1 MWRKKVNMYHS
12 NVVVKQDSSQ
22 KLKEYKNLITTIAK
36 IEYSR
41 ISQLYLI
48 DFNELVAIGTLCVH
62 TFLKT
67 NKKYNISY
75 ISTAIKWSIRNELR
89 RRYKWYKAK
98 NDDDSGEESHYKYS
112 DFDARDRAYSA
123 ILSINELEERDNPV
137 QFEDTSSRPDE
148 LCELKDLS
156 VALKKAIKVLSDRER
171 SLIESR
177 FYNNKKIKD
186 LAEEFNVS
194 QSRISRII
202 QSSLNRMKKE
212 LAKQGID

>member
-1 MWRKKVNMYHS
+1 MCVS
-12 NVVVKQDSSQ
+12 NVVIKQDYSDQ
-22 KLKEYKNLITTIAK
+22 LKDYNDLITTVAK

-41 ISQLYLI
+41 LSQLYLI
-48 DFNELVAIGTLCVH
+48 DFNELIAIGTVCVH
-62 TFLKT
+62 TLLKH
-67 NKKYNISY
+67 KKNYNVSY

-89 RRYKWYKAK
+89 RRYKWYKSK
-98 NDDDSGEESHYKYS
+98 NDDEQHDSKYTT
-112 DFDARDRAYSA
+112 FDAREKAYSA
-123 ILSINELEERDNPV
+123 ILSINELEERDNPI
-137 QFEDTSSRPDE
+137 QLEDFSSKPDE

-156 VALKKAIKVLSDRER
+156 IALKKAIKVLSERER

-202 QSSLNRMKKE
+202 QSSLNRLKKE
-212 LAKQGID
+212 LSKQGIS

>member
-1 MWRKKVNMYHS
+1 MEKKISMYHS

-22 KLKEYKNLITTIAK
+22 KLKEYKNLIITIAK

-41 ISQLYLI
+41 ISQLYLV
-48 DFNELVAIGTLCVH
+48 DFNELVAIGTVCVH
-62 TFLKT
+62 TLLKT

-89 RRYKWYKAK
+89 RRYKWYKSK
-98 NDDDSGEESHYKYS
+98 NDDDLNNDVNYKYS
-112 DFDARDRAYSA
+112 SFDARDRTYNI
-123 ILSINELEERDNPV
+123 ILSINELEERDNNPI

-148 LCELKDLS
+148 LCELQDLS
-156 VALKKAIKVLSDRER
+156 IALKKAIKVLSVRER

-212 LAKQGID
+212 LIKQGID

>member
-1 MWRKKVNMYHS
+1 MEKKISMYHS

-22 KLKEYKNLITTIAK
+22 KLKEYKNLIITIAK

-41 ISQLYLI
+41 ISQLYLV
-48 DFNELVAIGTLCVH
+48 DFNELVAIGTVCVH
-62 TFLKT
+62 TLLKT

-89 RRYKWYKAK
+89 RRYKWYKSK
-98 NDDDSGEESHYKYS
+98 NDDDLNNDVNYKYS
-112 DFDARDRAYSA
+112 SFDARDRTYNI
-123 ILSINELEERDNPV
+123 ILSINELEERDNNPI

-148 LCELKDLS
+148 LCELQDLS
-156 VALKKAIKVLSDRER
+156 IALKKAIKVLSARER

-212 LAKQGID
+212 LIKQGID

>member
-1 MWRKKVNMYHS
+1 MYNS

-22 KLKEYKNLITTIAK
+22 RLREYNELITTIAK

-41 ISQLYLI
+41 LSQAYLI
-48 DFNELVAIGTLCVH
+48 DFNELVAIGTVCVH
-62 TFLKT
+62 TLLK
-67 NKKYNISY
+67 NDKQYNISY

-98 NDDDSGEESHYKYS
+98 NEEDANSNFKYTS
-112 DFDARDRAYSA
+112 FDAREKAYSA

-137 QFEDTSSRPDE
+137 QFVDPSSRPDE
-148 LCELKDLS
+148 MCELNDLS
-156 VALKKAIKVLSDRER
+156 IALKKAIKVLSERER

-202 QSSLNRMKKE
+202 QSSLNRLKKE
-212 LAKQGID
+212 LAKQGIEQ